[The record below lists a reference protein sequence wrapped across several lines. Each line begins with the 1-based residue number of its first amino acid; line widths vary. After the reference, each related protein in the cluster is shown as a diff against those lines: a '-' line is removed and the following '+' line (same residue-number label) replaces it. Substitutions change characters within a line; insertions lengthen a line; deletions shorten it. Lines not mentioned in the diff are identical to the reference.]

1 MAKTPISAPNNQLAD
16 KEDPVSE
23 ALNEILVLANNAELY
38 AAHDQAGVLRVKIQ
52 ALVAQAK
59 AAL

>member
-1 MAKTPISAPNNQLAD
+1 MANPKSPAQPTNTAI
-16 KEDPVSE
+16 VE
-23 ALNEILVLANNAELY
+23 ALDAINELARQAETY
-38 AAHDQAGVLRVKIQ
+38 SDHGQAGVLRVKIQ

>member
-1 MAKTPISAPNNQLAD
+1 MPPKTQSAAQPASSAVLDALDAINELAG
-16 KEDPVSE
+16 K
-23 ALNEILVLANNAELY
+23 AELY
-38 AAHDQAGVLRVKIQ
+38 AAHDQAGVLRTKIQ

>member
-1 MAKTPISAPNNQLAD
+1 MPPKTQAAAQPANSAAL
-16 KEDPVSE
+16 E
-23 ALNEILVLANNAELY
+23 ALDAINELAGKAELY
-38 AAHDQAGVLRVKIQ
+38 AAHDQAGVLRAKIQ

>member
-1 MAKTPISAPNNQLAD
+1 MPPKTTTAAPTNAVADALDAINDLAS
-16 KEDPVSE
+16 K
-23 ALNEILVLANNAELY
+23 AELY
-38 AAHDQAGVLRVKIQ
+38 ASHDQAGVLRVKIQ